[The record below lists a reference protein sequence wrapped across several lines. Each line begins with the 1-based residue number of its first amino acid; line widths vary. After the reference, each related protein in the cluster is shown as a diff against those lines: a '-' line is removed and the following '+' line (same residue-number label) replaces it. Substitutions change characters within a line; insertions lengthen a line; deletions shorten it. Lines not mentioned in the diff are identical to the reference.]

1 MCIYASLDKMLAFII
16 LKSVIVDIVVLS
28 IGNGA
33 PPTQWRKGSIVGGG
47 NREEG
52 SEWDIK

>member
-47 NREEG
+47 SREEG